1 MNRGRF
7 DTSDDEQLPRL
18 AFLGR
23 GSLSFHYTDRFT
35 RSSSFGRALSAGW
48 KRSRFRGEL
57 GFRRADLPISSAETL
72 IKS

>member
-35 RSSSFGRALSAGW
+35 RSSSFGRALSAGRE
-48 KRSRFRGEL
+48 RSRFRG
-57 GFRRADLPISSAETL
+57 GRAAFARQTRRFQARKL
-72 IKS
+72 